1 MKWLLMIAACH
12 RRSGNYQNALQYY
25 IKIHK
30 KFPENTESLKFMARI
45 AHDLDLPEAADY
57 LDRLKKLEKM
67 KELNNQR
74 KDVRSASRASR
85 RSAASSREG
94 SASSNSS
101 GYMTEASRNGFRS
114 SARKSIWDV
123 DGKTGFNDDLD
134 NGVNERPTTSWRR
147 RQMDEDDFAGDEVAD
162 ILPD

>member
-1 MKWLLMIAACH
+1 M
-12 RRSGNYQNALQYY
+12 S
-25 IKIHK
+25 
-30 KFPENTESLKFMARI
+30 RI
-45 AHDLDLPEAADY
+45 SHDLDLPEAPEY
-57 LDRLKKLEKM
+57 LEKLKKLEKM

-85 RSAASSREG
+85 RSAASSSREG

-114 SARKSIWDV
+114 NGRHKSIFEMDNNRN
-123 DGKTGFNDDLD
+123 KGFDDDLD
-134 NGVNERPTTSWRR
+134 SGINERPTTSWRR
-147 RQMDEDDFAGDEVAD
+147 RQLIDQDDFAGDEVND